1 MLPFCHHC
9 GSKLEARKPV
19 RTDVCPSCGR
29 DVKVCLNCTF
39 YDTGAEDKCREP
51 QAEWVK
57 EKDRSNFCD
66 YFRFLEESRRSS
78 ARPPGTPGLSRE
90 KSARQKLD
98 ELFGKG
104 K

>member
-1 MLPFCHHC
+1 MPSCHYC
-9 GSKLEARKPV
+9 GSQLEARKPV

-29 DVKVCLNCTF
+29 GVKVCLNCAF
-39 YDTGAEDKCREP
+39 YDEGAEDKCREP

-66 YFRFLEESRRSS
+66 YFRFLEGSRKSS
-78 ARPPGTPGLSRE
+78 ARPPGASGLSRE